1 MSLLNLTLPSQLIS
15 VTSIAGNAN
24 AFLAMLMIGISLEIK
39 LDLSQVIKIRNILIG
54 RYGLMILISVL
65 VFIFLPVETAAKQMI
80 VLSLFAPISSV
91 APVYSYMIDSKTP
104 VPAAVSSLSMIIS
117 IITLTVLIIIFS

>member
-1 MSLLNLTLPSQLIS
+1 
-15 VTSIAGNAN
+15 
-24 AFLAMLMIGISLEIK
+24 
-39 LDLSQVIKIRNILIG
+39 
-54 RYGLMILISVL
+54 MILISVL